1 LGTRLLCTI
10 LLTCLVSSCGGGN
23 GGSSEP
29 PTSPTPS
36 AANVAGT
43 WTGTATFQTASPA
56 GNCFADLFLAVVG
69 RTAERAWSVTQ
80 NGSSVTVVETQ
91 GDNVETLSGTV
102 NASTISL
109 TLQSTNVGTLSTS
122 CPDGVNRNMRF
133 KTASVS
139 ATISGTRIT
148 GTKTAIYDTWVV
160 ATGALSGAVT
170 TTDSFALDR
179 H

>member
-1 LGTRLLCTI
+1 MGMRLLCTI

-23 GGSSEP
+23 GGSSGP

-43 WTGTATFQTASPA
+43 WKGVATFQTASPA
-56 GNCFADLFLAVVG
+56 GNCVADVFLTLVG
-69 RTAERAWSVTQ
+69 RTGERAWSVTQ

-91 GDNVETLSGTV
+91 VPHVETLSGTV
-102 NASTISL
+102 DTSTISL
-109 TLQSTNVGTLSTS
+109 TSQGSNAGTLSTG
-122 CPDGVNRNMRF
+122 CPDGVDRHMRF
-133 KTASVS
+133 KTGSVS

-148 GTKTAIYDTWVV
+148 GTKTTIYDTWVT
-160 ATGALSGAVT
+160 ATGASSGAVT

-179 H
+179 Q